1 MKNMSNLIIRSIKD
15 RGEKIFARI
24 SDQIRKDRLK
34 SLYIF
39 TGIIII
45 VITSYLIWFNFFNLH
60 QVSQAP
66 GEGENFLARITTGV
80 KGAFADMFGLSDGNI
95 IAEFPMRGLVA
106 RERQRVE
113 NYPFVFID
121 KDSAYP
127 GGKIVK
133 SGSGFTLNGEVIIFY
148 SSPSGENKS
157 VAVFADQSGQFNYSY
172 TVQPSAEAGVYQYW
186 AEDKTTKFIADRI
199 RYLIVPIAQKDI
211 ASEKVTEI
219 LADDAKEDDKEIPSL
234 ALPKECSFSGA
245 GTATSTKR
253 IVINEVAWMGSTE
266 HHSNEWIEL
275 KNVSSSEID
284 ISNWWLIDQGEQIK
298 VVFPQ
303 NTIIP
308 AGRFFLLERTD
319 DDSVPNVRADMIYQ
333 GILSNDEEG
342 LRLLSL
348 DCLIKDEVLAN
359 PKWLAGEAGSRKTME
374 RATDFSS
381 WQTSVFV
388 NGTPK
393 QRNSSGEVVLSE
405 GNPATGGVGITT
417 SASSQECSFSAA
429 GMATSAKRV
438 VINEVAWMGSKE
450 DHNNEWIELKNVS
463 SSEIDISNWWLIDQR
478 EQIKVAFPQDT
489 RISASGL
496 FLLERADDDS
506 ASNVRADIIYSN
518 GGILSNDD
526 ANEGLRLLNPSCF
539 IEDEVLASP
548 KWPAGE
554 ISSRKTMERTADFL
568 GWQTS
573 AVVNGTPRQRNSV
586 MRATETTTN
595 NPTGNIQTAI
605 NFCSQTNLITP
616 PLKTVL
622 LNEIA
627 WAGDD
632 RSSANEWIELYNPGD
647 NPVSL
652 AGWQLLD
659 KAEDVDIIF
668 DSADNIS
675 AGGYFLV
682 LRSSNKINFIP
693 GIQANKFYTG
703 AINNSDETI
712 RLFDN
717 NCTLVDEVIAE
728 TDWKNIGGNA
738 TDYRTAERTFNGWQ
752 TFAGAIGAIMG
763 TPRAKNSKVSS
774 VVTTT
779 ISENRDSN
787 KLLEI
792 LISEI
797 RLFPASQR
805 FIELYNPND
814 SDVNLTGWYIR
825 RKMEAALTFRSLV
838 SKTHFENRVISAKS
852 FLIIARE
859 NISQAD
865 IILPELTLTNSNAIQ
880 LKNASGTIMD
890 KVGWGNALSFQG
902 TNPAPNP
909 SQQQSIQR
917 RIINGVFVNTNNN
930 IEDFELQNCPSP
942 KSYFGDC
949 PAEIAAIKIIEVIF
963 DPEGSDKGKE
973 RVILKN
979 PNNLAIDLSGYSLQ
993 YLGQNNDFSE
1003 IKKKNFEAGNS
1014 IPSEGIFIIGMNCS
1028 GDIPYREVDLSWSR
1042 DLKNQSGTLFLVS
1055 HKDEIRNAEDP
1066 GIIDVFKYS
1075 AAAYLPRADSFIA
1088 SFQLNILEIS

>member
-1 MKNMSNLIIRSIKD
+1 MSNLILRSIKD

-45 VITSYLIWFNFFNLH
+45 IIASYLIWFNFFNLH
-60 QVSQAP
+60 QVFQAP
-66 GEGENFLARITTGV
+66 DEGENFLARITTGV
-80 KGAFADMFGLSDGNI
+80 KGAFTDMFGLPDSNI
-95 IAEFPMRGLVA
+95 IAEFPMRGSVVY
-106 RERQRVE
+106 ERQRVE
-113 NYPFVFID
+113 NYPFVSID
-121 KDSAYP
+121 KDIAYP

-133 SGSGFTLNGEVIIFY
+133 SGSGFTLNGEVIIFS

-157 VAVFADQSGQFNYSY
+157 VAVFADQSGQFKYSY
-172 TVQPSAEAGVYQYW
+172 TVQPSAKAGVYQYW
-186 AEDKTTKFIADRI
+186 AEDKTTKFVADRI
-199 RYLIVPIAQKDI
+199 RYLIVAVAQKDI
-211 ASEKVTEI
+211 APEKVAEI
-219 LADDAKEDDKEIPSL
+219 LADAAKEDDKEIPSL
-234 ALPKECSFSGA
+234 ALPQECSFSGA
-245 GTATSTKR
+245 GMATGTKR
-253 IVINEVAWMGSTE
+253 IILNEVAWMGSTE
-266 HHSNEWIEL
+266 NHSNEWIEL
-275 KNVSSSEID
+275 KNISSSEID
-284 ISNWWLIDQGEQIK
+284 ISGWWLIDQGEQIK

-319 DDSVPNVRADMIYQ
+319 DDSVPNVRADMVYR

-342 LRLLSL
+342 LRLLSPN
-348 DCLIKDEVLAN
+348 CLIKDEVLAD
-359 PKWLAGEAGSRKTME
+359 PKWPAGEANSRKTME
-374 RATDFSS
+374 RKADLSG
-381 WQTSVFV
+381 WQASVFI

-393 QRNSSGEVVLSE
+393 QKNSSGEIVLSE
-405 GNPATGGVGITT
+405 NNSTVGSAGTAT
-417 SASSQECSFSAA
+417 SAPSQECSFSAA
-429 GMATSAKRV
+429 GATTSTKRI
-438 VINEVAWMGSKE
+438 VINEVAWMGSTE

-463 SSEIDISNWWLIDQR
+463 FSEIDISNWWLIDQK
-478 EQIKVAFPQDT
+478 EQIKVVFPQNT

-496 FLLERADDDS
+496 FLLERTDDNSVPNISADM
-506 ASNVRADIIYSN
+506 IYRGN
-518 GGILSNDD
+518 LLD
-526 ANEGLRLLNPSCF
+526 ANEGLRLLNSSCF
-539 IEDEVLASP
+539 IEDEVLAASD
-548 KWPAGE
+548 WPAGE
-554 ISSRKTMERTADFL
+554 ASSRKTMERMADL
-568 GWQTS
+568 SGWQTS
-573 AVVNGTPRQRNSV
+573 VVVNGTPKQMNSM

-616 PLKTVL
+616 PLKIVL

-627 WAGDD
+627 WAGSECPN
-632 RSSANEWIELYNPGD
+632 RRECSNNEWIELYNPGTTT
-647 NPVSL
+647 VSL

-659 KAEDVDIIF
+659 KEKDIKIIF
-668 DSADNIS
+668 NEKDNIP
-675 AGGYFLV
+675 AKGYFLAM
-682 LRSSNKINFIP
+682 RGKTNFIP
-693 GIQANKFYTG
+693 EIQVDKFYTG
-703 AINNSDETI
+703 AMNNLDETI

-717 NCTLVDEVIAE
+717 NCVLVDEVIAE

-738 TDYRTAERTFNGWQ
+738 TDHRTAERTFNGWQ

-763 TPRAKNSKVSS
+763 TPRAENSKVSS
-774 VVTTT
+774 VVTIT

-797 RLFPASQR
+797 RLFPTSQR

-814 SDVNLTGWYIR
+814 SDINLTGWYIQ
-825 RKMEAALTFRSLV
+825 RKMATALTFGSLV
-838 SKTHFENRVISAKS
+838 SKTHFENRIIPAKG
-852 FLIIARE
+852 FLVIARE

-865 IILPELTLTNSNAIQ
+865 IILSTLILADSNTIQ
-880 LKNASGTIMD
+880 FKNASRAIVD

-1028 GDIPYREVDLSWSR
+1028 GDIPCREVDLSWSR